1 MFLVSL
7 SFSLS
12 IFACFLPFI
21 LRVQC
26 ATCKTVEIE
35 NYKDLV
41 TQPTNFFFFF
51 QTMQGKQNEDY
62 FYVRHKSSKSLTD
75 FDENILVDKKTSL
88 ISYV

>member
-21 LRVQC
+21 LRLQC

-41 TQPTNFFFFF
+41 TQPTNFIFFSDA
-51 QTMQGKQNEDY
+51 QGKQNEDY
-62 FYVRHKSSKSLTD
+62 FYVRYKSSQSLTD
-75 FDENILVDKKTSL
+75 FDGNILVDKKTSL